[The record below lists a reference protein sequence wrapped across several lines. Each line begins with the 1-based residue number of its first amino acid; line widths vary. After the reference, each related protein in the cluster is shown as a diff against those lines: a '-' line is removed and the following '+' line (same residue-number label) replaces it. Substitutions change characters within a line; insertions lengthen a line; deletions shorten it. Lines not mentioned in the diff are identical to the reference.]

1 MEDDVMTNAHNL
13 NKIIFHFY
21 GKDKNEIKGL
31 FMTIYEDNWFQIFM
45 GTSSDKRSVRTSE
58 GEWPRGRLTEGQ
70 EGDKNNFK

>member
-31 FMTIYEDNWFQIFM
+31 FMTIYIYM
-45 GTSSDKRSVRTSE
+45 
-58 GEWPRGRLTEGQ
+58 
-70 EGDKNNFK
+70 